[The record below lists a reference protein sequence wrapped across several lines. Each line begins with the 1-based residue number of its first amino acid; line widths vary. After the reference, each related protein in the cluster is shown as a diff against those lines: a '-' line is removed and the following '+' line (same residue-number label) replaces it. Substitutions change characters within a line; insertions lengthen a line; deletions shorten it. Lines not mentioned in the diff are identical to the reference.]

1 MTKNPLYNI
10 LNQYAY
16 EINEKKS
23 TKAKQV
29 VTIKAKDKAGAQ
41 KEIET
46 KLSKDKFVY
55 YRKKD
60 NALSGSTEV
69 TVIDYNHLVKGGSVI
84 LVFKPAS
91 GGMNETTLNSTI
103 TELAPALAFEGD
115 YKPKSVED
123 FYSFLKSV
131 DHKKSN
137 VYVAP
142 DNRKA
147 GEDYVNQ
154 FPESSKFKEKMENAM
169 GVLKY
174 LYEEHKKRPIAK
186 VYWGYRQKPPGVD
199 GKHKGDLFLE
209 YKNGKMLG
217 VSLKAGEEGSSEPKL
232 NTYVNVIL
240 EEMDMKKVNDLRLK
254 LWNKTYKSFS
264 KDKFYYD
271 KGPEKKEVLKKL
283 EAFERNDL
291 KEYEKMYDNDLEIIR
306 DTLMEVFEKN
316 TKKTVDYLNKAIVG
330 KDESVPLLVIK
341 AYGTNYK
348 ILTDEDDVAVFL
360 PKTKSVK
367 CMASPSSKQDFFIE
381 LTATA
386 IDRMTLKF
394 SVRTNKTGSEHKL
407 GQFYNLAVKFNGV
420 K

>member
-1 MTKNPLYNI
+1 MSNAL
-10 LNQYAY
+10 Y
-16 EINEKKS
+16 EIVNKYANEVKESKS
-23 TKAKQV
+23 TRTKIV
-29 VTIKAKDKAGAQ
+29 IFIKTKDKTGSQ
-41 KEIET
+41 KEIEKELT
-46 KLSKDKFVY
+46 KKKFTH

-69 TVIDYNHLVKGGSVI
+69 TVVDYDHNVKGGIVV

-103 TELAPALAFEGD
+103 TELAPALAFSGG
-115 YKPKSVED
+115 YKPKTIED
-123 FYSFLKSV
+123 FYDYLKTV
-131 DHKKSN
+131 DHKKAN
-137 VYVAP
+137 VYVAS
-142 DNRKA
+142 DNRKS
-147 GEDYVNQ
+147 GEDYINQ

-174 LYEEHKKRPIAK
+174 LYEEHKKRPISK

-240 EEMDMKKVNDLRLK
+240 EELNLKNVNELRLK
-254 LWNKTYKSFS
+254 LWNKTYKNFS

-271 KGPEKKEVLKKL
+271 KGPERRQVLEKL
-283 EAFERNDL
+283 DSFEKNDL
-291 KEYEKMYDNDLEIIR
+291 KEYDKMYDNDLEIIR

-367 CMASPSSKQDFFIE
+367 CMASPSSKQDFFIQ

-386 IDRMTLKF
+386 TDRMTLKF